1 MSSARETDESDL
13 SLIAQA
19 IRRRLWVVIL
29 CFAAATLAAVALTVQ
44 AEKTYSATTAL
55 LVRTSTAV
63 EPQRAV
69 DTNLQLLSL
78 PVIAERTAQRLPGLS
93 QDEVEATIT
102 SEQQG
107 ESDIIEVTATDSSPQ
122 RAASIANGY
131 AEEFLAFRRGA
142 SRERLETAR
151 IQIVE
156 PAAPSSDPVSPKPV
170 RNLIFG
176 ALIGLLL
183 GLGLALLLEQLDRRL
198 KRGEDLA
205 DATGLPLLATI
216 PKRKAFDRKHLGHGS
231 LSPAETEVFRLLRA
245 NLRYFKVKQ
254 DLKSVVVTSAEPG
267 EGKTLVSL
275 GLALAAVTSGEK
287 VLLLE
292 ADLRDPGLSRVLKL
306 PATGGLSLAL
316 TESDDG
322 DALARAVTP
331 VAAGDLAD
339 AVGDTI
345 LDVVPAGAI
354 PPNPTELIESQR
366 MRDLLALAEES
377 YDFVVID
384 TPPVLVV
391 SDAMPLIAAS
401 SGVLAVSGLGV
412 STRTSAADLAE
423 QLERLGVTT
432 FGLVA
437 NFAEH
442 TGRSY
447 DGYGYGRRPD
457 PSLLQ
462 ASARPSSQDA
472 GPSAKAPGRQ
482 SSEAQPA
489 KGSKVA
495 KGAEKT
501 SSKRSPSTSGEDRS
515 DAT

>member
-1 MSSARETDESDL
+1 LASSPRETEESDL

-19 IRRRLWVVIL
+19 IRRRIWVVAL
-29 CFAAATLAAVALTVQ
+29 CLGVAVLAALALTAAA
-44 AEKTYSATTAL
+44 EKRYAATTAL

-78 PVIAERTAQRLPGLS
+78 PVIAERTSKRLPDLS
-93 QDEVEATIT
+93 QDEVEAAIT

-107 ESDIIEVTATDSSPQ
+107 ESDIIEVTATDASPS
-122 RAASIANGY
+122 RAASIANIF

-156 PAAPSSDPVSPKPV
+156 PAAPSSSPVSPKPV

-176 ALIGLLL
+176 ALIGLIL

-198 KRGEDLA
+198 KREDDLA
-205 DATGLPLLATI
+205 EATGLPLLATV
-216 PKRKAFDRKHLGHGS
+216 PKRKAFDRDHLGHGS

-245 NLRYFKVKQ
+245 NLRYFKVQQ
-254 DLKSVVVTSAEPG
+254 DVKSVVVTSAEPG

-275 GLALAAVTSGEK
+275 GLALAAVTSGER

-292 ADLRDPGLSRVLKL
+292 ADLRDPGLSRILHL
-306 PATGGLSLAL
+306 PSRGGLSWALSEGEDGGAL
-316 TESDDG
+316 TE
-322 DALARAVTP
+322 AVTA
-331 VAAGDLAD
+331 VKAGELAD
-339 AVGDTI
+339 AVGDTT
-345 LDVVPAGAI
+345 LDVIPAGAI
-354 PPNPTELIESQR
+354 PPNPTALIESQR
-366 MRDLLALAEES
+366 MKDLIALAEES
-377 YDFVVID
+377 YDFIVID

-391 SDAMPLIAAS
+391 SDAIPLIAAT

-423 QLERLGVTT
+423 QLARLGAPTL
-432 FGLVA
+432 GLVA
-437 NFAEH
+437 NFAEN

-447 DGYGYGRRPD
+447 EGYGYGRPPQLD
-457 PSLLQ
+457 Q
-462 ASARPSSQDA
+462 M
-472 GPSAKAPGRQ
+472 G
-482 SSEAQPA
+482 PA
-489 KGSKVA
+489 KQ
-495 KGAEKT
+495 
-501 SSKRSPSTSGEDRS
+501 PSEQS
-515 DAT
+515 